1 MRKITSAAAVT
12 ALLIGASSLAMAQT
26 ATPGTVPG
34 TGAGAPPALGS
45 SGAAGSNGMSSSKT
59 AIKTEA
65 QAKQKLEASGYANIA
80 NVHQAGDGWAAK
92 AMKNGEQVSV
102 LIDASGKISVQN
114 LE

>member
-26 ATPGTVPG
+26 SMPGSVPG
-34 TGAGAPPALGS
+34 TGAGAPTLGS
-45 SGAAGSNGMSSSKT
+45 SGASGSAKMSTSAS

-65 QAKQKLEASGYANIA
+65 QAKQKLEASGYTNVA

-102 LIDASGKISVQN
+102 LIDASGKISV
-114 LE
+114 E